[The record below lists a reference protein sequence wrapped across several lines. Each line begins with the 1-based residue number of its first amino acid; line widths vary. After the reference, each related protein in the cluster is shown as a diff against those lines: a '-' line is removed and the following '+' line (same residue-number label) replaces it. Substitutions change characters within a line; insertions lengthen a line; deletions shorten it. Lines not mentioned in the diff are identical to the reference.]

1 MEAETII
8 QEVDTETRLQKAFER
23 MIEIKH
29 ERTLLDAEEQLI
41 KDDAFEYLT
50 GVANTTSGRF
60 VANDVTADVYV
71 SYRPQREY
79 DTDELQ
85 KIKDLDEQ
93 LSRAKCRFAASPVHN
108 YLYVGI
114 PLRGDRIIHLGY

>member
-1 MEAETII
+1 MEVTTIT
-8 QEVDTETRLQKAFER
+8 QGADTETRLQIAFER
-23 MIEIKH
+23 LIEIKH
-29 ERTLLDAEEQLI
+29 QRTILDAEEQLI
-41 KDDAFEYLT
+41 KDDAFDYLT
-50 GVANTTSGRF
+50 GVAHTTSGRF

-79 DTDELQ
+79 DTDQLQ